1 MMKKFS
7 VIAVL
12 LALLCVEAT
21 AQIDQ
26 VKRRARDLSNQN
38 NVRQGVPPPVQIP
51 PRAAQP
57 VAPRTVIATNA
68 ATVQAKNVA
77 KIQKDLAAIK
87 TGSAATDGQKQQLA
101 MDIAGCA
108 RGTKPGSAI
117 VKTFVDS
124 LAVVLPDG
132 TVAPEQQSRLAQNIE
147 AVTNSKEFSPVQ
159 YDAILADVKA
169 TLEVAGI
176 KRKSAE
182 APVKNLKAIGDEVR
196 R

>member
-1 MMKKFS
+1 MKKFS

-12 LALLCVEAT
+12 LAFVCFEADG
-21 AQIDQ
+21 QMDQ

-57 VAPRTVIATNA
+57 VAPRTMIATNA

-87 TGSAATDGQKQQLA
+87 AGSSATDAQKQQLA
-101 MDIAGCA
+101 MDVTGCA

-124 LAVVLPDG
+124 LAAVLPDG
-132 TVAPEQQSRLAQNIE
+132 TVTPEQQSRLAQNIE
-147 AVTNSKEFSPVQ
+147 AVANSKEFSSVQ

-176 KRKSAE
+176 SRKTTE
-182 APVKNLKAIGDEVR
+182 VPVKNLKVIGDEVR

>member
-12 LALLCVEAT
+12 LALLSVEAT
-21 AQIDQ
+21 AQMDQ

-38 NVRQGVPPPVQIP
+38 NVRQGVPPPVQVP

-57 VAPRTVIATNA
+57 VVSRTVVATNS
-68 ATVQAKNVA
+68 ATLQARNVA
-77 KIQKDLAAIK
+77 KIQKDLAAMK
-87 TGSAATDGQKQQLA
+87 TSSVASDGQKQQLVI
-101 MDIAGCA
+101 DITGCA
-108 RGTKPGSAI
+108 RGTKPGLTS
-117 VKTFVDS
+117 VKAFVDS
-124 LAVVLPDG
+124 LAGVLPDG
-132 TVAPEQQSRLAQNIE
+132 TVTPEHQSRLAQNIE

-176 KRKSAE
+176 KRKAAE
-182 APVKNLKAIGDEVR
+182 VPVKNLKGIGDEVR